1 MQKLAALI
9 NNNITYLVQW
19 SPQKL
24 HIHALSVKIVIMCL
38 MRLELYVW
46 YRFLATE
53 ESYAHPVYKR
63 KLIEYSETE
72 YTNVFG
78 RARWPGAP
86 QRVLLTPFFSD
97 WRSLPEN
104 EDEKN
109 QPVIGRSIIHGVVS
123 LSSLL
128 SRAHAKDQIL
138 LVIAIYF
145 SHLT

>member
-1 MQKLAALI
+1 M
-9 NNNITYLVQW
+9 
-19 SPQKL
+19 
-24 HIHALSVKIVIMCL
+24 
-38 MRLELYVW
+38 
-46 YRFLATE
+46 
-53 ESYAHPVYKR
+53 YKR